1 MNIKIIKFLKHFQNM
16 TWCNSKTTHKA
27 SGDTSMRHGY
37 MVKQFVASC
46 EFHVKKYY
54 HTLRRASEEI

>member
-1 MNIKIIKFLKHFQNM
+1 
-16 TWCNSKTTHKA
+16 
-27 SGDTSMRHGY
+27 MRHGY
-37 MVKQFVASC
+37 TVKQFVASC